1 MEDIRGND
9 IIKWVTVTLD
19 WILACCLLSVF
30 DELFPQ
36 YAISSAMNG
45 TKSEVVVLLMSII
58 IATFI
63 FPTVIHRR
71 KMKVGTIMRR
81 NALVVVTTMVI
92 FVFTCRMMSTSGN
105 YIAFGV
111 VYGFVLWISIM
122 ALRFL
127 ERSVI
132 NYSRSQGRNSRTVV
146 FIGNDPANLNV
157 YRELMTDPATGYRVL
172 GYYSNSVIE
181 DAPES
186 LPKLGSRSDFGKLM
200 DDYPNSEIVFEE
212 VYCSISHSE
221 ADEMRR
227 IMEFCDKNVIRFYYV
242 PRIFSNIQ
250 LALRPEK
257 FGDTVIFT
265 NHHEPLQFL
274 GNRVAKR
281 LFDIV
286 FSAFVL
292 LMISP
297 LFPIIALIIK
307 MQSKGPVFFKQL
319 RTGLNGE
326 SFMCYKFRSMHVNAD
341 ADRVQATRHDPRKFP
356 FGEFMRKTN
365 LDELPQ
371 FFNVLKGDM
380 SVVGPRPH
388 MVFHTE
394 KYSALIDKYM
404 VRHFSKPGITGYA
417 QVTGFRGE
425 TEELWQMEGRIKKD
439 IWYIENW
446 SMLLDIKIIF
456 MTTLSIVRPDK
467 AAY

>member
-19 WILACCLLSVF
+19 WILTCSLLSVF

-181 DAPES
+181 DAPAS

-307 MQSKGPVFFKQL
+307 KMYL
-319 RTGLNGE
+319 
-326 SFMCYKFRSMHVNAD
+326 
-341 ADRVQATRHDPRKFP
+341 
-356 FGEFMRKTN
+356 
-365 LDELPQ
+365 
-371 FFNVLKGDM
+371 
-380 SVVGPRPH
+380 
-388 MVFHTE
+388 
-394 KYSALIDKYM
+394 
-404 VRHFSKPGITGYA
+404 
-417 QVTGFRGE
+417 
-425 TEELWQMEGRIKKD
+425 
-439 IWYIENW
+439 
-446 SMLLDIKIIF
+446 
-456 MTTLSIVRPDK
+456 
-467 AAY
+467 